1 MGTPLFCKG
10 ENMVQTYKPEKEECM
25 PDKRIFLARA
35 GAKYSTLARDQLIK
49 KINSL
54 FLEAYDQIDPVV
66 WYSFFEKSELPK
78 ELIPDTFENVGKITI
93 FLSTLGK
100 KIDMLIEY
108 YSDSGKT
115 FESLIVD
122 SWASE
127 SLEKLNE
134 NVDRKFRE
142 QFGAG
147 TMRFS
152 PGYGNVDMRMNK
164 YIVERLLRADQ
175 VKVLESG
182 VMIPRKTTTCM
193 IGWLSV

>member
-1 MGTPLFCKG
+1 
-10 ENMVQTYKPEKEECM
+10 MVQTYKPEKEECM

-115 FESLIVD
+115 FESLI
-122 SWASE
+122 
-127 SLEKLNE
+127 
-134 NVDRKFRE
+134 
-142 QFGAG
+142 
-147 TMRFS
+147 
-152 PGYGNVDMRMNK
+152 
-164 YIVERLLRADQ
+164 
-175 VKVLESG
+175 
-182 VMIPRKTTTCM
+182 
-193 IGWLSV
+193 